1 MPSDTIKPQI
11 LFKCLQCG
19 DCCKGYGGTYVT
31 DQDIE
36 AIAEFIGSDR
46 VRFVERYCVFSG
58 NRPMLAQGSNGYCI
72 FWDGLCSIHAV
83 KPLMCRK
90 WPFIDSLL
98 VDLSNWLIMA
108 DSCPGIRTNVS
119 ADMLVKYLKQIAL
132 HDRNI

>member
-1 MPSDTIKPQI
+1 VPSDTIKPQT
-11 LFKCLQCG
+11 LFKCLKCG

-36 AIAEFIGSDR
+36 AISRFIGSDPGS
-46 VRFVERYCVFSG
+46 FVDRYCIFSG
-58 NRPMLAQGSNGYCI
+58 NKPMLAQKSNGYCI

-98 VDLSNWLIMA
+98 VDSANWLIMA
-108 DSCPGIRTNVS
+108 DSCPGIRTDVS
-119 ADMLVKYLKQIAL
+119 ADKLEKYLKQIAL

>member
-1 MPSDTIKPQI
+1 MPSDLIKPQI
-11 LFKCLQCG
+11 FFNCRKCG

-36 AIAEFIGSDR
+36 AIAGFIGSDPG
-46 VRFVERYCVFSG
+46 RFIERYCVFSG
-58 NRPMLAQGSNGYCI
+58 NRPMLAQGGNGYCI

-108 DSCPGIRTNVS
+108 DSCPGIRTDVS
-119 ADMLVKYLKQIAL
+119 ADMLDKYLKQIAL

>member
-1 MPSDTIKPQI
+1 MPSETVRLPI
-11 LFKCLQCG
+11 LFRCLRCG

-36 AIAEFIGSDR
+36 TSAGFIGLDPG
-46 VRFVERYCVFSG
+46 RFVTQYCTFSG
-58 NRPMLAQGSNGYCI
+58 SRPLLTQRSDGYCI
-72 FWDGLCSIHAV
+72 FWEGLCKIHAV

-98 VDLSNWLIMA
+98 VDLGNWLIMA
-108 DSCPGIRTNVS
+108 DSCPGMRKDVS
-119 ADMLVKYLKQIAL
+119 VEMLEKYLKQIIL